1 MFKNFVNKNSY
12 GIYKKIK
19 SKINIILFFVL
30 AILFMWILISAILG
44 DGKEEEN
51 TTVGNQSS
59 YKPAEA
65 VIDGEDVDETVYE
78 KEESIINTFVDYCNQ
93 GKITEAYNMLSS
105 DCKEALYPDQQSF
118 ENNYYK
124 NIFTE
129 KRTCNL
135 QAWINDDNYT
145 TYRVRYIGDIMSTG
159 DYENSNKYQDYI
171 TIVTT
176 EDNAKYLSI
185 SSYISKERFDNIQI
199 EAEELSIQVKYVE
212 KYINYVDY
220 TFEVKNKSDKIIL
233 LDSTK
238 NISKTAYII
247 TNDDK
252 TRTCDSTS
260 INMLDLKVDP
270 NNTENITLRYNKVAG
285 SNDEDK
291 EIHFTNIVKDYD
303 LYVQN
308 RNDYN
313 DFLELMI
320 KL

>member
-44 DGKEEEN
+44 DKKEEEN
-51 TTVGNQSS
+51 IVENQSS
-59 YKPAEA
+59 YKPAEV

-78 KEESIINTFVDYCNQ
+78 EEESIINTFVDYCNQ

-159 DYENSNKYQDYI
+159 DYENSNKYQYYI

>member
-171 TIVTT
+171 TVVKT
-176 EDNAKYLSI
+176 EDSTEYLSI
-185 SSYISKERFDNIQI
+185 GGYISKETFDDVQI
-199 EAEELSIQVKYVE
+199 ETEEISIKVEYVE
-212 KYINYVDY
+212 KYINYEDY
-220 TFEVKNKSDKIIL
+220 TFAVTNRTDKTIL

-247 TNDDK
+247 TNEDT
-252 TRTCDSTS
+252 TRTSDSTS
-260 INMLDLKVDP
+260 IQMIDLKVDA

-303 LYVQN
+303 LYMQN

>member
-171 TIVTT
+171 TVVKT
-176 EDNAKYLSI
+176 EDSTEYLSI
-185 SSYISKERFDNIQI
+185 GGYISKETFDDVQI
-199 EAEELSIQVKYVE
+199 ETEEISIKVEYVE
-212 KYINYVDY
+212 KYINYEDY
-220 TFEVKNKSDKIIL
+220 TFAVTNRTDKTIL

-247 TNDDK
+247 TNEDT
-252 TRTCDSTS
+252 TRTSDSTS
-260 INMLDLKVDP
+260 IQMIDLKVDA

-285 SNDEDK
+285 SNDEDR

-303 LYVQN
+303 LYMQN

>member
-105 DCKEALYPDQQSF
+105 DCKEALYPNQQSF

-171 TIVTT
+171 TVVKT
-176 EDNAKYLSI
+176 EDSTECLSI
-185 SSYISKERFDNIQI
+185 GGYISKETFDDVQI
-199 EAEELSIQVKYVE
+199 ETEEISIKVEYVE
-212 KYINYVDY
+212 KYINYEDY
-220 TFEVKNKSDKIIL
+220 TFAVTNRTDKTIL

-247 TNDDK
+247 TNEDT
-252 TRTCDSTS
+252 TRTSDSTS
-260 INMLDLKVDP
+260 IQMIDLKVDA

-285 SNDEDK
+285 SEDK
-291 EIHFTNIVKDYD
+291 DREIHFTNIVKDYD
-303 LYVQN
+303 LYMQN